1 LQQTT
6 GEKNKM
12 SDFQAAEL
20 GVPYSFQDN
29 TLQGL
34 KQKSLKGIGS
44 LIKRQFV
51 VKLIFVVANIIL
63 ARLLAP
69 EVFGIY
75 AIVSFVVQ
83 FFATFGDVGI
93 GAALIQKKSKLS
105 TEELS
110 TIFWLQQML
119 VCIVVGVVLVA
130 ALLVHR
136 VYPSLPLGSVWLI
149 RAMAISLI
157 FTSLKT
163 IPAILMERNLDF
175 NRIALVDI
183 AESFVFY
190 VSVIAFALAGFKVW
204 SFIIA
209 VLIRSFLGMVM
220 MYFFSSWRPKLQF
233 RFGAVESL
241 IRFGLPYQCNSIL
254 GFIKEAV
261 TPLFVGAY
269 AGAAAVGFVNFS
281 KNLAFSPLMLSETF
295 NRVAFPS
302 FSKIQNNR
310 ELLAKTVE
318 RSIRSLTLVMFP
330 IAALMVALGPG
341 IIHVVFTDKWL
352 PGLWAYYFYCTSP
365 LLIGVLLPMYN
376 AILAIGKSK
385 IILKMMVALLILE
398 WGLGVPF
405 VLKFGFNGIAFS
417 QPIIAIPFY
426 FVYRQVLRAEQIRIE
441 ITKNIKRQL
450 FAAVATGVLC
460 KLTTVFIQLNLAIL
474 LVMFGTSMLFYI
486 SLTYLFNKNI
496 FKEFREYLLKVIGK
510 D

>member
-1 LQQTT
+1 
-6 GEKNKM
+6 M
-12 SDFQAAEL
+12 SDVQADES
-20 GVPYSFQDN
+20 GTFDDPQDN
-29 TLQGL
+29 SLQGL

-44 LIKRQFV
+44 LIKRQVV

-63 ARLLAP
+63 ARILFP
-69 EVFGIY
+69 EVFGVY
-75 AIVSFVVQ
+75 AIVTFVVQ
-83 FFATFGDVGI
+83 FFAAFGDVGI
-93 GAALIQKKSKLS
+93 GAALIQKKGELS

-119 VCIVVGVVLVA
+119 ICVVVGIVFAVA
-130 ALLVHR
+130 SLALW
-136 VYPSLPLGSVWLI
+136 VYPSLPPGSVWLI
-149 RAMAISLI
+149 RAMAIGLM

-183 AESFVFY
+183 AESLAFH
-190 VSVIAFALAGFKVW
+190 VSVIAFALAGYEVW
-204 SFIIA
+204 SFIFA
-209 VLIRSFLGMVM
+209 VLIRSLLGMLM
-220 MYFFSSWRPKLQF
+220 MYFLSSWRPKLQF

-241 IRFGLPYQCNSIL
+241 VRFGLPYQFNSIL

-261 TPLFVGAY
+261 TPLFVGGY
-269 AGAAAVGFVNFS
+269 AGAAAVGYLNFS
-281 KNLAFSPLMLSETF
+281 KNLAFAPLMLSETF

-302 FSKIQNNR
+302 FSRIQDDR
-310 ELLAKTVE
+310 ELLARTVE

-330 IAALMVALGPG
+330 IVALMVALGPE

-365 LLIGVLLPMYN
+365 LMIGVILPMYS

-385 IILKMMVALLILE
+385 IILKMMVVLLILE

-426 FVYRQVLRAEQIRIE
+426 FVYRHVLRTERVKVAT
-441 ITKNIKRQL
+441 TKNIKKQF
-450 FAAVATGVLC
+450 FAALATGALC
-460 KLTTVFIQLNLAIL
+460 KIAAVSFHVNLATL
-474 LVMFGTSMLFYI
+474 LAMFGTGLLFYFI
-486 SLTYLFNKNI
+486 LIYSFNKDVLG
-496 FKEFREYLLKVIGK
+496 EFREYSLTVIGK
-510 D
+510 N